1 MKQPIWGETDTLGS
15 TLSCGI
21 IKKGR
26 SCYLPSMHKES
37 NPESVKLVRLVKLD
51 KREEPA
57 SGIEA
62 VNLWGEVT

>member
-1 MKQPIWGETDTLGS
+1 MNTLDYK
-15 TLSCGI
+15 LLCGDN
-21 IKKGR
+21 KTGR
-26 SCYLPSMHKES
+26 SCYLPSMHEES
-37 NPESVKLVRLVKLD
+37 NPESIKLVRLVKLD